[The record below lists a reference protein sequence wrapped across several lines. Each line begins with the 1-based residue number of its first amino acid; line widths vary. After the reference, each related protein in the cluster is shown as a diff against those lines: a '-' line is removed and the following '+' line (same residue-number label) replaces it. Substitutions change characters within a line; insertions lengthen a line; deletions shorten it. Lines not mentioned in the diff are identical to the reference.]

1 LESIWILDAFEPGI
15 GELVYGSNWTET
27 SLMLAFIEIPGMC
40 VVPDKVL
47 TASFDQIRVKVTN
60 EKGLIE
66 IEMVN
71 LTTWKASVKA
81 LIEKESQG

>member
-1 LESIWILDAFEPGI
+1 MWILDAFEPVME
-15 GELVYGSNWTET
+15 ELVYGSNCTKT
-27 SLMLAFIEIPGMC
+27 SLILAFIEIPGMC

-47 TASFDQIRVKVTN
+47 TASFDQKRGKVIN

-66 IEMVN
+66 IKMVS

-81 LIEKESQG
+81 LIEKESQR